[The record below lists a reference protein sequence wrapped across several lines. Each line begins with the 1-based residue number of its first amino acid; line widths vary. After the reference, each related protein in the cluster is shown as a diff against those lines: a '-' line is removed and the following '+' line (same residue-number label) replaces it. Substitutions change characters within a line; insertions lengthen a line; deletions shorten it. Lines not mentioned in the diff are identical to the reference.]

1 MQINIDR
8 DEQTVC
14 LFECLSW
21 LQALAEQHHD
31 PVHGVAAA
39 MMAACQS
46 GWAEARAHVLR
57 AARDGSPLAWAA
69 AADAIQALRY
79 REGFVRQ

>member
-1 MQINIDR
+1 MAVRR
-8 DEQTVC
+8 DDQAVA

-21 LQALAEQHHD
+21 LQALAGEHHD

-39 MMAACQS
+39 MLAACQS
-46 GWAEARAHVLR
+46 GFVEARAQVLR
-57 AARDGSPLAWAA
+57 AAREGSTAAWAE

-79 REGFVRQ
+79 REGFVRP